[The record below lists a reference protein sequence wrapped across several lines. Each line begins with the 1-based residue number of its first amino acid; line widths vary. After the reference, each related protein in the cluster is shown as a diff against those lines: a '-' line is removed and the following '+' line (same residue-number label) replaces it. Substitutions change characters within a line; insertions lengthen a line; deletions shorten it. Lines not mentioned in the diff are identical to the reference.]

1 MGPLASVLV
10 GEVGSEGSPRPVV
23 TWTEL
28 MAAASLAADTGM
40 GEPLETGLGI
50 CLVALALGRRVG
62 LSEAELRRAYHLAL
76 LQHIGCTSASEE
88 AAEVTGDELL
98 MRQHAATL
106 DFSNQ
111 REMLGFILR
120 HVARVNP
127 VMERPLALA
136 RALAGGRK
144 MLDTAVDVCEAG
156 QLLGVRCG
164 YDPHCREDL
173 ATVYEN
179 WDGSGFPGRAAGDEI
194 PVPTRVVQVA
204 TLAVNAERLMGAEAA
219 AALLRA
225 RRGHSLAPG
234 VVDVFVAGPAQMFAP
249 LASVDSLWEAVI
261 AAEPGRGADP
271 GAADVDTALSS
282 LADFADLKSHYL
294 VGHSRGVAELA
305 AEAATRLGMAGSE
318 VTFVRRAGYVHDI
331 GRVAVS
337 SAVWNKSGQLT
348 PHEAEQVRLHPYY
361 TNQVLARTPFLRSL
375 GEVASCHHERL
386 DGSGYF
392 RGSRGS
398 ALDLPA
404 RVLAAADAYHTKIE
418 ARPYRAALD
427 PEHAAAHLVAEADAG
442 RLDRLA
448 VDAVLSAVGQEAP
461 RRPTHLTPRE
471 IEILQHVARGG
482 SMREVARA
490 LSISPK
496 TVDGHLQR
504 IYPKIGVSTRA
515 GATLYALEHGLL
527 PSALR
532 REVGENSP

>member
-1 MGPLASVLV
+1 MGDAVP
-10 GEVGSEGSPRPVV
+10 EDPHRPVV

-40 GEPLETGLGI
+40 GQPLETGLGT
-50 CLVALALGRRVG
+50 CLVALELGRRVG
-62 LSEAELRRAYHLAL
+62 LSESELRRAYHLAL

-88 AAEVTGDELL
+88 AAEVAGDELL
-98 MRQHAATL
+98 MREHAATL

-111 REMLGFILR
+111 REMFGFLLH

-136 RALAGGRK
+136 RALVGGRK
-144 MLDTAVDVCEAG
+144 MLDTAGDVCEAG

-164 YDPHCREDL
+164 YDPHCRVDL

-179 WDGSGFPGRAAGDEI
+179 WDGTGFPGKAAGDEI

-219 AALLRA
+219 TALLHA
-225 RRGHSLAPG
+225 RRGHSLAPD
-234 VVDVFVAGPAQMFAP
+234 VVDAFLLDPAPMFAP
-249 LASVDSLWEAVI
+249 LASVDSLWDAVI
-261 AAEPGRGADP
+261 AAEPGRGTNPAS
-271 GAADVDTALSS
+271 ADVDTALAS

-294 VGHSRGVAELA
+294 VGHSRGVADLA
-305 AEAATRLGMAGSE
+305 AEAAARVGLPEPE
-318 VTFVRRAGYVHDI
+318 VTHLRRAGYVHDL

-337 SAVWNKSGQLT
+337 SAVWNKVGKLT

-361 TNQVLARTPFLRSL
+361 TNQVLTRTPFLRSL

-392 RGSRGS
+392 RGSPAT

-427 PEHAAAHLVAEADAG
+427 PGQAAAHLASEVETG

-448 VDAVLSAVGQEAP
+448 VEAVLSAVGQERV
-461 RRPTHLTPRE
+461 RRPTHLTRRE
-471 IEILQHVARGG
+471 VEILQHVARGG
-482 SMREVARA
+482 SMRQVARA

-527 PSALR
+527 PSAVR